1 MKGFQHLSFF
11 SFILVLLLFAPVASA
26 EEVMVLEMDDSITP
40 VADDMVVDALAICE
54 EEGYEALVITLN
66 TPGGGLAETLEIIE
80 IIDESPVP
88 VIGYVYPEGTKAW
101 SAGTLILI
109 STDVAAMAPFTV
121 IGSAQPVSVSP
132 TGSQPINDSKVI
144 NAIVALA
151 KEKASKHDR
160 NETAAEEFITK
171 NLNLNA
177 EEALEANVIE
187 YIAEDIDDLLEQV
200 DGENVKGE
208 RLNTS
213 GATIVPYEPGI
224 SLAFMEVIS
233 NPIVSSLL
241 LMLGIYGIIFGI
253 SSPGVGAEV
262 FGGISL
268 TLGLIGIGFDVNL
281 AAIFLIGVG
290 IVLLILE
297 LQASGFGIFGIA
309 GIICLVA
316 GSVFLVPNDFPRWYG
331 PAEAQM
337 TMIYYVLVPTV
348 IIAIFF
354 AFALYK
360 VMQVRKRKPIVGEDM
375 VGDRAEALDEI
386 SPGNSGFV
394 RYHGEYWKAE
404 SEEIIKVGEKVKII
418 GKDGPVLTVKLEEKS
433 K

>member
-1 MKGFQHLSFF
+1 MKGLQYLSFF
-11 SFILVLLLFAPVASA
+11 SCILILLLLIPMASA

-40 VADDMVVDALAICE
+40 VADDMVADALAICE

-66 TPGGGLAETLEIIE
+66 TPGGGLDETLKIIE
-80 IIDESPVP
+80 NIDDSPVP

-132 TGSQPINDSKVI
+132 TGSQPINDSKII

-151 KEKASKHDR
+151 QEKASQHDR
-160 NETAAEEFITK
+160 NVTAAEEFITK

-177 EEALEANVIE
+177 EEALEAGVIE
-187 YIAEDIDDLLEQV
+187 YIAEDIDDLLVQV
-200 DGENVKGE
+200 DGENVKG
-208 RLNTS
+208 RQLNTS
-213 GATIVPYEPGI
+213 GADIIPYEPGV
-224 SLAFMEVIS
+224 SLAFMEIIS

-241 LMLGIYGIIFGI
+241 LMIGIYGIIFGI

-268 TLGLIGIGFDVNL
+268 VLGLIGIGFDVNL
-281 AAIFLIGVG
+281 AAIFLIGIG

-337 TMIYYVLVPTV
+337 TMIYYVLVPTAIV
-348 IIAIFF
+348 AIFF

-360 VMQVRKRKPIVGEDM
+360 VIQVRKRKPIVGEDM
-375 VGDRAEALDEI
+375 VGERAEALDEI
-386 SPGNSGFV
+386 SPENRGYV

-404 SEEIIKVGEKVKII
+404 SEETIHPGEKVEII
-418 GKDGPVLTVKLEEKS
+418 GKDGPVLTVKLKENPK
-433 K
+433 

>member
-1 MKGFQHLSFF
+1 MKGLQYLSFF
-11 SFILVLLLFAPVASA
+11 SFILILLVLVPSASA
-26 EEVMVLEMDDSITP
+26 EEVMVLDMDDSITP
-40 VADDMVVDALAICE
+40 VADDMVADALAICE
-54 EEGYEALVITLN
+54 EESYEALVITLN
-66 TPGGGLAETLEIIE
+66 TPGGGLDETLNIIE
-80 IIDESPVP
+80 KIDESPVP

-109 STDVAAMAPFTV
+109 STDVAAMAPYTV

-151 KEKASKHDR
+151 QEKASQHDR
-160 NETAAEEFITK
+160 NTTAAEEFITK
-171 NLNLNA
+171 NLNLNS
-177 EEALEANVIE
+177 EEALEVGVIE
-187 YIAEDIDDLLEQV
+187 YIAEDIDDLLVQV
-200 DGENVKGE
+200 DGETVKGE
-208 RLNTS
+208 KLNTS
-213 GATIVPYEPGI
+213 GAAIIPYEPGV
-224 SLAFMEVIS
+224 SLAFMEIIS

-241 LMLGIYGIIFGI
+241 LMIGIYGIIFGI
-253 SSPGVGAEV
+253 SSPGVGAEI

-268 TLGLIGIGFDVNL
+268 VLGLIGIGFDVNL

-309 GIICLVA
+309 GIICLIA

-337 TMIYYVLVPTV
+337 TMIYYVLVPTAV
-348 IIAIFF
+348 VALFF

-360 VMQVRKRKPIVGEDM
+360 VIQVRKKKPIIGEDM
-375 VGDRAEALDEI
+375 VGDRAEALDDI
-386 SPGNSGFV
+386 SPESSGYV
-394 RYHGEYWKAE
+394 RYRGEYWKAE
-404 SEEIIKVGEKVKII
+404 SEETIHPGEKVEII
-418 GKDGPVLTVKLEEKS
+418 GKDGPVLTVKLKEKP